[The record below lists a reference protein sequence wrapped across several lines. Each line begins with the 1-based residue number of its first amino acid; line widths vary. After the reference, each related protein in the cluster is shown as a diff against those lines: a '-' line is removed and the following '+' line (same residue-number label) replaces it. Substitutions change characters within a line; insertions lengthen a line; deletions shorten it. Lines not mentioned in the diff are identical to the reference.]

1 MPASP
6 PPLPSRKSARELSLS
21 ASIRGAEACRRGAG
35 GAGCV
40 RLALLWLIYA
50 IELLCPGT
58 ENGSNCR
65 SRDRGVGV
73 AVARGGALG
82 SLSFICAFRL
92 HSSAVQ
98 NTHTRTEKTGGK
110 YSGVSTHCYPADTF
124 IVVSMRYFVAHT
136 CSTLCSL
143 LHYRYILRCICNY
156 QILLYMCD

>member
-1 MPASP
+1 MPASS
-6 PPLPSRKSARELSLS
+6 PPLPSPESARELSLS

-73 AVARGGALG
+73 AGARGG
-82 SLSFICAFRL
+82 SR
-92 HSSAVQ
+92 
-98 NTHTRTEKTGGK
+98 
-110 YSGVSTHCYPADTF
+110 F
-124 IVVSMRYFVAHT
+124 IVVHLRISVALKFSTKHT
-136 CSTLCSL
+136 HTHRENRWQIFRCIYTLLSS
-143 LHYRYILRCICNY
+143 RYIYSCIY
-156 QILLYMCD
+156 EILCCTYL